1 MKQTMGLIKITEIE
15 SVKKEQLQLRRRR
28 NGLIDQEKFEHR
40 AFSDITSLIEYVNKE
55 LNE

>member
-15 SVKKEQLQLRRRR
+15 SVKKEQLQVRRRR
-28 NGLIDQEKFEHR
+28 NGFIDQEKFEHR
-40 AFSDITSLIEYVNKE
+40 AFSDITGLIEYVNKE